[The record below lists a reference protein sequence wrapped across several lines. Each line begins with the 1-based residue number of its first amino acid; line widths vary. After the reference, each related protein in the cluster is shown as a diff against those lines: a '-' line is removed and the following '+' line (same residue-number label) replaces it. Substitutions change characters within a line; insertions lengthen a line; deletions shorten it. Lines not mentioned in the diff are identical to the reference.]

1 MKATVERRT
10 VSIEEFAAAVGISRT
25 SAYNL
30 AKRGEVPGLIKLGG
44 RYVVARAALERLL
57 GAPIDGERQV
67 GEGAA

>member
-30 AKRGEVPGLIKLGG
+30 ARRGEVPGLIKLGG

-57 GAPIDGERQV
+57 GAPIDGERP
-67 GEGAA
+67 GEAA